1 MATTVYILDTI
12 TIAGVDVHI
21 ISKDNDDGSLTTYIS
36 NDLESCVPIG
46 LVVFIPGFNGPRIYF
61 DELECPAIFP
71 NFGENMYRH
80 SLNWLDSNFENPQD
94 NAFLRTVIRNTID
107 NSHRILNQLIISF
120 QDAANEQFLE
130 EQAQDEQFLEEQAQ
144 VEDQVQ
150 DEEQAQDQ
158 NDIYEDINYE
168 DINYNN
174 INYNNINIIRD
185 DEQVY
190 NEYINNIYNIIEQP
204 LLFDIEV

>member
-12 TIAGVDVHI
+12 TISGVEVHI
-21 ISKDNDDGSLTTYIS
+21 ISKDNEDGTLTTYIS

-46 LVVFIPGFNGPRIYF
+46 LVTFIPGFNGPRIYF

-80 SLNWLDSNFENPQD
+80 SLNWLDSNSENPQD
-94 NAFLRTVIRNTID
+94 NAFLRTVIRNAID
-107 NSHRILNQLIISF
+107 TSHRILNQLIISF
-120 QDAANEQFLE
+120 QDAANEQFLQEQE
-130 EQAQDEQFLEEQAQ
+130 EAHAQEQ
-144 VEDQVQ
+144 EDQEQEDQ
-150 DEEQAQDQ
+150 DQIEEEDEAQDQ
-158 NDIYEDINYE
+158 NDIYND
-168 DINYNN
+168 
-174 INYNNINIIRD
+174 INIIRD

-190 NEYINNIYNIIEQP
+190 NEYINNIYIIEQP

>member
-1 MATTVYILDTI
+1 MATTVYIIDTI
-12 TIAGVDVHI
+12 TIAGIEVHI
-21 ISKDNDDGSLTTYIS
+21 ISKDNDDGSLTTYIT
-36 NDLESCVPIG
+36 NDLDSCVPIG
-46 LVVFIPGFNGPRIYF
+46 LVVFVPGFNGPRIYF

-94 NAFLRTVIRNTID
+94 NAFLRTVIRNAIVT
-107 NSHRILNQLIISF
+107 SHRILNQLIISF

-130 EQAQDEQFLEEQAQ
+130 AQDEA
-144 VEDQVQ
+144 Q
-150 DEEQAQDQ
+150 DEDEDQDQ
-158 NDIYEDINYE
+158 NDIYDE
-168 DINYNN
+168 INYNE
-174 INYNNINIIRD
+174 INYNEINIIRD

-190 NEYINNIYNIIEQP
+190 NEYINNLYNIAEQP